1 MATREG
7 KIFQH
12 GRSFVH
18 SGGLV
23 EVVEYDY
30 EGLVSVNVGGND
42 EAFESPP
49 DHLWLVCGGVS
60 AVSALW

>member
-1 MATREG
+1 MGTREE
-7 KIFQH
+7 KICLH
-12 GRSFVH
+12 GHSIVR

-30 EGLVSVNVGGND
+30 EGLASVNVGGSG
-42 EAFESPP
+42 EAFAFPP

-60 AVSALW
+60 AGPVL